1 VPRFSIFRSLSSRI
15 ASFASLTCVAAVSC
29 IAACKAPV
37 ATAAECDTVA
47 QHLAELQIKKEK
59 TPPFGHLVP
68 PFDDDA
74 HRKEIESE
82 AKARAKERCTKG
94 WKREVYDC
102 MMSAQDLDA
111 ADKCRF
117 L

>member
-1 VPRFSIFRSLSSRI
+1 MAMV
-15 ASFASLTCVAAVSC
+15 ACASLLG
-29 IAACKAPV
+29 CKPPV
-37 ATAAECDTVA
+37 ASAAECDAVA
-47 QHLAELQIKKEK
+47 QHLADLQIKKEK

-68 PFDDDA
+68 PFDDA
-74 HRKEIESE
+74 EHAKELE
-82 AKARAKERCTKG
+82 AEARQRAKERCTKG

-111 ADKCRF
+111 ADRCRF

>member
-1 VPRFSIFRSLSSRI
+1 MMS
-15 ASFASLTCVAAVSC
+15 VSG
-29 IAACKAPV
+29 CKAPV

-68 PFDDDA
+68 PFDDAA
-74 HRKEIESE
+74 HQQEIETE

-102 MMSAQDLDA
+102 MMQSQDLDA

>member
-1 VPRFSIFRSLSSRI
+1 VRNFSFAAFSVFSVLAAVATIGVATVCGCKPPI
-15 ASFASLTCVAAVSC
+15 AS
-29 IAACKAPV
+29 
-37 ATAAECDTVA
+37 ATECDAVA
-47 QHLAELQIKKEK
+47 QHLADLQIKKEK

-68 PFDDDA
+68 PFDDEA
-74 HRKEIESE
+74 HRKEIETE
-82 AKARAKERCTKG
+82 AKQRAKERCSKG

-102 MMSAQDLDA
+102 MMNAQDLDA